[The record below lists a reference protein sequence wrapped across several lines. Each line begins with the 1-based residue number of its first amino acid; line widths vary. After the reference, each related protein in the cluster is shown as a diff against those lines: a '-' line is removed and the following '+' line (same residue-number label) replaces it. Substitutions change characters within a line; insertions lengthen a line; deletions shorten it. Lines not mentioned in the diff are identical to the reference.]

1 VAAVVEERYQSS
13 DHQNR
18 YFDWDKPSGFD
29 SLELVQDRLELDRL
43 V

>member
-1 VAAVVEERYQSS
+1 MLLVAAVVEERYQSS

-29 SLELVQDRLELDRL
+29 SLELGLGCFMR
-43 V
+43 